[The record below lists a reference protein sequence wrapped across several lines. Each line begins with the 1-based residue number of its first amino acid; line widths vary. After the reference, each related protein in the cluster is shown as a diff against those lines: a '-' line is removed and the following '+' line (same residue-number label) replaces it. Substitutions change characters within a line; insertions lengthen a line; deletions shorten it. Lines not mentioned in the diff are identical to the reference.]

1 MGRIK
6 TQLIKRISK
15 KLVAEHKQ
23 DLKKDFDE
31 NKQSVAKY
39 LDATSK
45 KMRNIISGYVTRMMK
60 AGERRRRSVRI
71 EEENY
76 GGGDNNGRRQQQH
89 LYRK

>member
-15 KLVAEHKQ
+15 KLVADYKQ
-23 DLKKDFDE
+23 DFKKDFNE
-31 NKQSVAKY
+31 NKQLVAQY
-39 LDATSK
+39 LSTTSK

-60 AGERRRRSVRI
+60 AGEPRRRSVKI

-76 GGGDNNGRRQQQH
+76 ARGDDNGRRQQQH